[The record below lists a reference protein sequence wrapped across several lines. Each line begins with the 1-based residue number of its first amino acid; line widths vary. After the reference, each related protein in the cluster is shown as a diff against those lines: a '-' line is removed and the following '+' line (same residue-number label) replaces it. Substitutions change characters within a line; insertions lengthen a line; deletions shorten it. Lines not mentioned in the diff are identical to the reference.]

1 MRGKDRKGG
10 GEERGD
16 YESKKSERMKKQTK
30 GKQCVHV
37 GEQERN
43 QGKIKVS
50 LWQRGGPSLLGLAPS
65 WYAQVGGGPARES
78 LMERVVMVRGGHSP
92 VATCLRSP
100 GTS

>member
-43 QGKIKVS
+43 QGKIKGNRRWGGENVS
-50 LWQRGGPSLLGLAPS
+50 SKDGKKGKRI
-65 WYAQVGGGPARES
+65 
-78 LMERVVMVRGGHSP
+78 SP
-92 VATCLRSP
+92 KQYNQN
-100 GTS
+100 